1 MMLLVLSYLLLS
13 SVSVS
18 GSNGVEFTGFIE
30 DGTYYTNGDT
40 VTELTC
46 NATYNN
52 MIIANR
58 TWFYGNSGSGED
70 TESSVIRFQDVVNE
84 SPSVWGTTRMY
95 YCRAVYEDQSNVT
108 MLVHSGSITLIV
120 QCKFEVLFINKTT
133 MNTEFSI

>member
-18 GSNGVEFTGFIE
+18 GSIGVEFSGFIE

-46 NATYNN
+46 NATYNDV
-52 MIIANR
+52 IIANR
-58 TWFYGNSGSGED
+58 TWFYERSGSDED
-70 TESSVIRFQDVVNE
+70 TESSVIRFQDVVNQ

-95 YCRAVYEDQSNVT
+95 YCRAVYEDQNNDT
-108 MLVHSGSITLIV
+108 MLVHSRSITLIV
-120 QCKFEVLFINKTT
+120 QCKFEVFFVNNTTIN
-133 MNTEFSI
+133 I